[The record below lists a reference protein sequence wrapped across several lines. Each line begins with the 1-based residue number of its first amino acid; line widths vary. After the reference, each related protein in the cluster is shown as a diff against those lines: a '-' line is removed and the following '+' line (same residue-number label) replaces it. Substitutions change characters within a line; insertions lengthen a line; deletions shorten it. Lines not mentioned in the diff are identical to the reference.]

1 VEILM
6 NFGYLNFGT
15 KDAVLVIAIFIILIL
30 TVLFRWSAL
39 EFVFS
44 SGAAVGIAFFAGNMK
59 QDKRIAD
66 RQNKKKV
73 RRSKENIY
81 AS

>member
-1 VEILM
+1 M

-44 SGAAVGIAFFAGNMK
+44 SGAVGIDFFAGNMK
-59 QDKRIAD
+59 QDKRISD
-66 RQNKKKV
+66 RQNKKIDK
-73 RRSKENIY
+73 R
-81 AS
+81 

>member
-1 VEILM
+1 M

-39 EFVFS
+39 EC
-44 SGAAVGIAFFAGNMK
+44 FFFKCSRNCFLLE
-59 QDKRIAD
+59 I
-66 RQNKKKV
+66 
-73 RRSKENIY
+73 
-81 AS
+81 

>member
-1 VEILM
+1 M

-44 SGAAVGIAFFAGNMK
+44 SWIDVNK
-59 QDKRIAD
+59 VDTKRED
-66 RQNKKKV
+66 T
-73 RRSKENIY
+73 
-81 AS
+81 

>member
-1 VEILM
+1 M

-44 SGAAVGIAFFAGNMK
+44 SGAVGIAFL
-59 QDKRIAD
+59 QEI
-66 RQNKKKV
+66 
-73 RRSKENIY
+73 
-81 AS
+81 

>member
-1 VEILM
+1 M

-44 SGAAVGIAFFAGNMK
+44 SGAVGIAFCWK
-59 QDKRIAD
+59 YET
-66 RQNKKKV
+66 RQKDI
-73 RRSKENIY
+73 R
-81 AS
+81 

>member
-1 VEILM
+1 M

-44 SGAAVGIAFFAGNMK
+44 SSAVGIAFCWK
-59 QDKRIAD
+59 YET
-66 RQNKKKV
+66 RQKDS
-73 RRSKENIY
+73 R
-81 AS
+81 